1 MAGISILR
9 RLLMKEA
16 MIKNAPFQNE
26 GIMSISKAL
35 ATNINSKVNK
45 IVEGAKRQG
54 IDFDQYNEEQIKY
67 ILELN
72 KKKLEPRVISADSPE
87 GRGITEALLG
97 RKEGKVIKRDFGKP
111 FAEEMVTPVER
122 VITDIK
128 KMKPIEAMKEANKVL
143 KGEGRYKNLS
153 QADREKIVNDES
165 VTDHIFERQK
175 LRDADDPN
183 YDAEPADFDPDADNE
198 TFAIGGRVG
207 LKTGMSKR
215 AFLKLMGG
223 AAAGIGALKAGALKM
238 FGKEAAP
245 VVEKAAEA
253 ASGAPSYFFDL
264 VEKIKLFGK
273 RSKVGPQERVNE
285 FTYTGKDGSD
295 YVMTEDIVTGDIKI
309 TKDKLGGANYG
320 DMSYDTIEDRTEM
333 VFRKG
338 QMDETTKGKKPP
350 DEYEE
355 YKVEFDQDGT
365 AADATDI
372 DEISK
377 SEIIKEVSDDAP
389 SIKKAGGGIARMLG
403 E

>member
-54 IDFDQYNEEQIKY
+54 IDFDQYNEEQVKY